1 MSRHVGVTRGLAAW
15 LVLGGLAGCAGTRD
29 MAEKTGAAEAVA
41 PAEQP
46 SAPEGAEGP
55 GAAGLPASADASQP
69 AAAGT
74 EAPPETPP
82 EPRKPVPAQLLGRT
96 RGEIEKQFG
105 ALRLAKTGW
114 ATTPA
119 DDGMHLQFHDGRC
132 VGIRGH
138 VPEDMDCLEVA
149 AWLGYQDAYP
159 LRRRDY
165 CDWPGLS
172 LKHRLAEGVSGHYVL
187 ATGEY
192 QISLLR

>member
-1 MSRHVGVTRGLAAW
+1 
-15 LVLGGLAGCAGTRD
+15 
-29 MAEKTGAAEAVA
+29 MAEKTGPVAAEHAGQPVELPEEVA
-41 PAEQP
+41 E
-46 SAPEGAEGP
+46 P
-55 GAAGLPASADASQP
+55 GAAAPERSQAP
-69 AAAGT
+69 EAAAAAASGT
-74 EAPPETPP
+74 AVAADR
-82 EPRKPVPAQLLGRT
+82 EPRKAVPAQVLGRT

-105 ALRLAKTGW
+105 ALRFAKTGW

-149 AWLGYQDAYP
+149 AWLGYQNAYP

-172 LKHRLAEGVSGHYVL
+172 MKHRLAEGVSGHFVL

-192 QISLLR
+192 HISLLR

>member
-1 MSRHVGVTRGLAAW
+1 
-15 LVLGGLAGCAGTRD
+15 
-29 MAEKTGAAEAVA
+29 MAEKTG
-41 PAEQP
+41 
-46 SAPEGAEGP
+46 
-55 GAAGLPASADASQP
+55 P
-69 AAAGT
+69 AAAEHAGQPVELSEEVAGPSA
-74 EAPPETPP
+74 EAPEQSQAPETAAAAAPETAVAAET
-82 EPRKPVPAQLLGRT
+82 EPRKAVPAQVLGRT

-105 ALRLAKTGW
+105 ALRFAKTGW

-149 AWLGYQDAYP
+149 AWLGYQNAYP
-159 LRRRDY
+159 LRRKDY

-172 LKHRLAEGVSGHYVL
+172 MKHRLAEGVSGHYVL

-192 QISLLR
+192 QISLQR